1 MARSKSSLPGG
12 VRTSDLV
19 SLGTLAKAIPSSV
32 VTSALAESG
41 KSTVRNR
48 TLPAELTAL
57 YCMMLW
63 LYRDV
68 SYEEVLECLTE
79 SWRWL
84 NLPGSGKATKGAIT
98 QARDRLGEEPM
109 RLIFNKI
116 ARPLAQ
122 RQTPGAWYR
131 DWRLVAVDGSLLDTP
146 DSKANREAFGGPSNQ
161 FGDGSFPQVRTVI
174 LCECGTHAPLA
185 CAIGS
190 YRTSEMAL
198 LRELKIHLNPEM
210 LLLADRYYFGA
221 EFWKEIVETG
231 CALLWRLRSDAPIST
246 QSKLA
251 DGSYLA
257 KVRDGGE
264 GYLVRLICYETGAG
278 TQVTLATNIL
288 DPEQGPAIELA
299 RLYCERWEVEGAFD
313 EIKSHINETRR
324 SVRSKKPELVRQE
337 IWGLMILHWALRE
350 LMHEAAVVHNRDPDT
365 ISFSRTVRLVKILFT
380 KDGAFSP

>member
-1 MARSKSSLPGG
+1 
-12 VRTSDLV
+12 
-19 SLGTLAKAIPSSV
+19 
-32 VTSALAESG
+32 
-41 KSTVRNR
+41 
-48 TLPAELTAL
+48 
-57 YCMMLW
+57 
-63 LYRDV
+63 
-68 SYEEVLECLTE
+68 
-79 SWRWL
+79 
-84 NLPGSGKATKGAIT
+84 
-98 QARDRLGEEPM
+98 
-109 RLIFNKI
+109 
-116 ARPLAQ
+116 
-122 RQTPGAWYR
+122 
-131 DWRLVAVDGSLLDTP
+131 
-146 DSKANREAFGGPSNQ
+146 
-161 FGDGSFPQVRTVI
+161 
-174 LCECGTHAPLA
+174 
-185 CAIGS
+185 
-190 YRTSEMAL
+190 MAL